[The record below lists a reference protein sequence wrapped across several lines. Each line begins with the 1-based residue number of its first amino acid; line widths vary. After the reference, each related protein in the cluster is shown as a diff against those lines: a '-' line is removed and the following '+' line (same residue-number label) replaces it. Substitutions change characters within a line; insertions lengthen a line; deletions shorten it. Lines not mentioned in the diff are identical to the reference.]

1 MTENPWFLNDGGS
14 LSYSGIGGFSGN
26 LLVITEDYEAAYKSF
41 DSPTYTY
48 EEDNE
53 EKTGTFTNVNNIFSK
68 VVTPYYETDTNLG
81 LVFLKNPYTIQWYT
95 TTTTSTT
102 VSNHKGKWAVH
113 PYITNVAK
121 TSDDVVVDS
130 TSKNSNN
137 EYEFSKETQS
147 SPSSVYYKRIPTHA
161 QSVILEIHH
170 SAAATIYTCK
180 DYADATSTTGWSFPT
195 TPNSYNKKEKIVGYS
210 SGAGVETVEI
220 PLYRD
225 LLYENKDEDN
235 PQDLYVKSFCFNIV
249 STGKVLINIIGYR
262 V

>member
-1 MTENPWFLNDGGS
+1 M
-14 LSYSGIGGFSGN
+14 
-26 LLVITEDYEAAYKSF
+26 VITEDYEDSYKSF
-41 DSPTYTY
+41 NSPTYTY

-81 LVFLKNPYTIQWYT
+81 LVFLKNPYPIQWN
-95 TTTTSTT
+95 TTSTT
-102 VSNHKGKWAVH
+102 ESNHIGKWAVH
-113 PYITNVAK
+113 PYITNIEK
-121 TSDDVVVDS
+121 TVSDSVVDS

-170 SAAATIYTCK
+170 EGEATIYTCK
-180 DYADATSTTGWSFPT
+180 NYADATSSTGWSFPT

-210 SGAGVETVEI
+210 SGGGVETVEI

-225 LLYENKDEDN
+225 LLYKNKDEDN